1 MAGAAGD
8 TYMATSIAEDVPRRA
23 RLPAP
28 SSDSGANRSSSML
41 QRSFVQRHAN
51 GEVDD
56 SAFLTLNH
64 IAQTFAGGVIQV
76 AAESS
81 GDVVDKRD
89 VRRALEALG
98 HSAVEAP
105 EPEADA
111 PLRAVFCVD
120 DPATSR

>member
-1 MAGAAGD
+1 
-8 TYMATSIAEDVPRRA
+8 
-23 RLPAP
+23 
-28 SSDSGANRSSSML
+28 ML

-120 DPATSR
+120 DDPATSR

>member
-1 MAGAAGD
+1 M
-8 TYMATSIAEDVPRRA
+8 
-23 RLPAP
+23 
-28 SSDSGANRSSSML
+28 

-89 VRRALEALG
+89 VLRALEALG
-98 HSAVEAP
+98 HSAVEA